1 MRGPPIISEMVSQT
15 TNGTDAGQT
24 SEVGRVICAKKKV
37 KPRLTRP
44 VAAGPLVMREGAHVT
59 NFDVMPKEDPHDIKG
74 KGKAEDEPIPKKRNR
89 PTTNQGGRGE
99 PEDARGQTTTNMVV
113 IPCFWT

>member
-1 MRGPPIISEMVSQT
+1 M
-15 TNGTDAGQT
+15 
-24 SEVGRVICAKKKV
+24 

-44 VAAGPLVMREGAHVT
+44 AVAGPLVIREGAHVT

-89 PTTNQGGRGE
+89 PTTNQGGCGE
-99 PEDARGQTTTNMVV
+99 PEDARGQTATNMVIDTV
-113 IPCFWT
+113 NEGADVEGSVAKMHNNPLFSEKIVMAEAENQPRQEP